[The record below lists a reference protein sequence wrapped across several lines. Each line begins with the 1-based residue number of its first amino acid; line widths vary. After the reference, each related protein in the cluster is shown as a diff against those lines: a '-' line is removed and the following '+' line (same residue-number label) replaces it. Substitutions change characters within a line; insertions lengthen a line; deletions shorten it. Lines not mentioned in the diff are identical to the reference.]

1 MSGVLCFTRTPKA
14 PKATSSPPRRKRR
27 WRFTGRH
34 CSGRCGFAVLSKRC
48 RTPKPM
54 PISRPARAWRKSA
67 PGPQSN
73 PPRSKAGLPSKK
85 RLHLV
90 PPNSPSAPCHGHHTG
105 SVTGWCRPKSSS
117 GRSGHSAC
125 TTASALRAMMRTR
138 PGPKRGSTLRSFRL
152 EKLMPTSNQPRRT
165 LLLTGASR
173 GIGHA
178 TVKRFSAAGWRVI
191 TCSRHP
197 FPENCPW
204 EAGPEDHIQVDLADP
219 ENTAAAIEETK
230 RRLNG
235 ELHALVNNAAISPKA
250 AGGKRLG
257 SLETSRDD
265 WHHIFQVNF
274 FAPIMLA
281 RGLLDELS
289 AAKGSVVNV
298 TSIAGSRVHPF
309 AGTAY
314 STSKAALAALTR
326 EMAADFG
333 ALGIRVNAIAP
344 GEIDTAMLSPGT
356 EKIVENIP
364 MHRLGTPD
372 EVAKIIYVL
381 CTETASYVN
390 GAEIHINGGQHV

>member
-1 MSGVLCFTRTPKA
+1 MA
-14 PKATSSPPRRKRR
+14 
-27 WRFTGRH
+27 
-34 CSGRCGFAVLSKRC
+34 
-48 RTPKPM
+48 
-54 PISRPARAWRKSA
+54 
-67 PGPQSN
+67 
-73 PPRSKAGLPSKK
+73 
-85 RLHLV
+85 
-90 PPNSPSAPCHGHHTG
+90 
-105 SVTGWCRPKSSS
+105 
-117 GRSGHSAC
+117 
-125 TTASALRAMMRTR
+125 
-138 PGPKRGSTLRSFRL
+138 
-152 EKLMPTSNQPRRT
+152 TSNQPRRT

-219 ENTAAAIEETK
+219 ANTEQAIAETR
-230 RRLNG
+230 RRLHG

-250 AGGKRLG
+250 EGGMRL
-257 SLETSRDD
+257 SSIDTSRDD
-265 WHHIFQVNF
+265 WRHIFQVNF

-281 RGLLDELS
+281 RGLLEELK

-309 AGTAY
+309 AGAAY

-333 ALGIRVNAIAP
+333 PLGIRVNAIAP

-356 EKIVENIP
+356 EKIVANIP

-381 CTETASYVN
+381 CTETSSYVN